1 VTRNIGQ
8 HLRLAVGVRARC
20 KLFRVQ
26 ASIFMR
32 RDTIFYQLFLQSP
45 TLLFDLIPNRPEN
58 ASEYVFDSIE
68 VKETSFRIDGVFL
81 PPDRSSIIY
90 FAEVQFQLDELLY
103 ERMLSEISI
112 FAYRHR
118 QRFFDWQ
125 AVVIYPSRSVEQS
138 KRELVREFLASGR
151 IVRVYL
157 DELGTGAEL
166 PIGLGLMVLT
176 TLEGEAAKTEAK
188 RLIAVAQ
195 GSKAI
200 IEIVST
206 IIVYKFIN
214 LTRDEVDAMLEITL
228 QQTRVYQD
236 AKAEG
241 ELIGEARGEAKV
253 IMRQLNRRLGS
264 VPVPVSDQIQ
274 QLTIPRLEDLGEAL
288 LDFTGL
294 EDLEGWLS
302 RNSQ

>member
-1 VTRNIGQ
+1 
-8 HLRLAVGVRARC
+8 
-20 KLFRVQ
+20 
-26 ASIFMR
+26 MR

-68 VKETSFRIDGVFL
+68 VKETSFRIDGVFV
-81 PPDRSSIIY
+81 PPDRLGIIY

-103 ERMLSEISI
+103 ERLLSEVSI
-112 FAYRHR
+112 FAYRNR
-118 QRFFDWQ
+118 DRFFDWQ

-151 IVRVYL
+151 ILRVYL

-195 GSKAI
+195 GSRAI

-241 ELIGEARGEAKV
+241 ELIGEARV
-253 IMRQLNRRLGS
+253 ITRQLNRRLGS
-264 VPVPVSDQIQ
+264 VPIKVSDQIQ
-274 QLTIPRLEDLGEAL
+274 RLTIPQLEDLGEAL
-288 LDFTGL
+288 LDFTSL
-294 EDLEGWLS
+294 VDLEGWLS
-302 RNSQ
+302 QNSQ